1 MKLLSDYTD
10 ATKIQEGQS
19 GWSPDVDEWIKDGV
33 PAANIW
39 NGNDDE
45 YFYYHHTEGMY
56 TV

>member
-1 MKLLSDYTD
+1 MKLLSDYTEGN
-10 ATKIQEGQS
+10 KIQEGQS
-19 GWSPDVDEWIKDGV
+19 GSSPDVGEWINDGV